1 MAISARV
8 KAHLPWRTDQADML
22 PGVLLTCKLLL
33 VLLMLHGYWGYIRDP
48 YLPFIPFL
56 DWFSSYSGVF
66 EYTLKTLFV
75 LSGFFLFFNVKTR
88 LFGIVLG
95 LCVLLVTLASKST
108 FKNHL
113 FIVSCVFI
121 LGGLQSKED
130 EKPHLLYL
138 QLALVYFGAALN
150 KMLQWDWWDGQYMH
164 NWFSVI
170 LEHPLYSQ
178 LQEWT
183 NKSRIPAQVIG
194 WFSMGIELVIGFLL
208 LHRKKYRLAI
218 LLILFFHLFLF
229 TLTKERFGHFLDDIL
244 IILISFAGWPRGKT
258 TYQSNSKKT
267 LKIKILKLLDW
278 NDSYHFEVSQ
288 NEKNGL
294 TIFTHKHFLN
304 ALLGTVGFYVGLFA
318 LDLAIRILFEN
329 PMQHILQCV
338 AFWGT
343 FLYFIPVFFERPR
356 NTITH

>member
-1 MAISARV
+1 MAISYTI

-33 VLLMLHGYWGYIRDP
+33 LLLLLHGYWGYIRDP

-56 DWFSSYSGVF
+56 DWFSNYPNTF
-66 EYTLKTLFV
+66 EYFLKSVFV
-75 LSGFFLFFNVKTR
+75 LSGFCLFFNIKTR
-88 LFGIVLG
+88 LSGITLG

-121 LGGLQSKED
+121 LGGLHSKED

-150 KMLQWDWWDGQYMH
+150 KMLQWDWWNGQYMH

-170 LEHPLYSQ
+170 LEHPLYFQ
-178 LQEWT
+178 LQEWS
-183 NKSRIPAQVIG
+183 NESRIPAQVIG

-208 LHRKKYRLAI
+208 LHRKKYKLAI
-218 LLILFFHLFLF
+218 VLILFFHLFLF

-244 IILISFAGWPRGKT
+244 IILIAFAAWPKG
-258 TYQSNSKKT
+258 KKT
-267 LKIKILKLLDW
+267 YSTGSKPSPKIKILKLLDW
-278 NDSYHFEVSQ
+278 NGSYHFEASQ
-288 NEKNGL
+288 TGKNSIPL
-294 TIFTHKHFLN
+294 FTHKHFLN
-304 ALLGTVGFYVGLFA
+304 ALLGSVGFYVGLFV
-318 LDLAIRILFEN
+318 LDLAVRVLFDN
-329 PMQHILQCV
+329 PVQHILLCV

-343 FLYFIPVFFERPR
+343 FLYFIPVFLLKTPVIR
-356 NTITH
+356 